1 MGKLF
6 YKINKYPFEPQRS
19 FDNNIYGS
27 YEDCMSGC
35 AFEQRNE
42 QGIKV
47 ELSQTCTH
55 RVVDRGIL
63 SHISNMS
70 THTTYS
76 WNIKWQKCAHMGFNG
91 FIFKK

>member
-47 ELSQTCTH
+47 EFTQTWYAQSSRQRYLEPH
-55 RVVDRGIL
+55 
-63 SHISNMS
+63 
-70 THTTYS
+70 
-76 WNIKWQKCAHMGFNG
+76 F
-91 FIFKK
+91 

>member
-1 MGKLF
+1 MGKPF

-47 ELSQTCTH
+47 EFSQTWHVCTE
-55 RVVDRGIL
+55 
-63 SHISNMS
+63 
-70 THTTYS
+70 
-76 WNIKWQKCAHMGFNG
+76 
-91 FIFKK
+91 

>member
-6 YKINKYPFEPQRS
+6 YKINKYPLEPQRS

-47 ELSQTCTH
+47 EFSQTWYAQNSRQSYLEPH
-55 RVVDRGIL
+55 
-63 SHISNMS
+63 
-70 THTTYS
+70 
-76 WNIKWQKCAHMGFNG
+76 F
-91 FIFKK
+91 

>member
-6 YKINKYPFEPQRS
+6 CKINKYPFEPHRS

-47 ELSQTCTH
+47 EFSQTWYAQSIRQRYLEPH
-55 RVVDRGIL
+55 
-63 SHISNMS
+63 
-70 THTTYS
+70 
-76 WNIKWQKCAHMGFNG
+76 F
-91 FIFKK
+91 

>member
-1 MGKLF
+1 MPFQFGLLF
-6 YKINKYPFEPQRS
+6 SRITKYPSIPQRS

-47 ELSQTCTH
+47 EFSQTWYAQSSRQRYLELH
-55 RVVDRGIL
+55 
-63 SHISNMS
+63 
-70 THTTYS
+70 
-76 WNIKWQKCAHMGFNG
+76 F
-91 FIFKK
+91 